1 MLTNFIP
8 ELLHLSDEGTLSFI
22 PELLLLSDKGTLVA
36 GWVPKHAQVEDEQ
49 SSKGKPSLSVAIC
62 QEKMPL
68 HQKHNF
74 KTTKTWKIEKVDT
87 KQCPRS
93 ISADEKI
100 DVRSLSLTAKSTALQ
115 PAKNYV

>member
-1 MLTNFIP
+1 M
-8 ELLHLSDEGTLSFI
+8 
-22 PELLLLSDKGTLVA
+22 A

-93 ISADEKI
+93 ISAGEKI
-100 DVRSLSLTAKSTALQ
+100 CARSLSLTAKSTALQ